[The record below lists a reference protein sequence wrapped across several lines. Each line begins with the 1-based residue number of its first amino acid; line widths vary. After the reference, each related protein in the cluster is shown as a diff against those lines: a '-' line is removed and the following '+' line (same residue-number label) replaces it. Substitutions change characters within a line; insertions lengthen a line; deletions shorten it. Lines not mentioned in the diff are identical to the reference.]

1 MEPITRKEIFM
12 DAAAK
17 GDVSGLPVPVT
28 REEMYL
34 YIKASGDTT
43 GILEPI
49 TRREIFWHAMCIG
62 DATDLPAPV
71 TREELFLLAAAT
83 GETEGLPEPITRMEI
98 YLEAIAEAGGGGGGD
113 DDGGDKPFDELTWD
127 QVIASTKTGKYKTF
141 TLGAM
146 KELDLGTE
154 GIVHMQIVGIDVDD
168 LADGSGKAPLTFIS
182 HEELATNH
190 GMNPAR
196 TPSSAPYDEGTGS
209 IGGWE
214 KCEMRAYL
222 KEIVKPLIPENV
234 RNAIIDVTKYSNICN
249 TAGSVEKNVATT
261 DDVWIPSN
269 YEIFGGTS
277 YETSGPV
284 YTDLFDS
291 ASARIKKR
299 NGGANYWWLRSA
311 RDANNFRCV
320 DFSGD
325 SNRSIA
331 NNAIGVA
338 LGFCL

>member
-1 MEPITRKEIFM
+1 MEAITRKEMFM

-17 GDVSGLPVPVT
+17 GDASGLPVPVT

-34 YIKASGDTT
+34 YIKASGDTA

-62 DATDLPAPV
+62 DASGLPDPV

-113 DDGGDKPFDELTWD
+113 KPWEEMTWD
-127 QVIASTKTGKYKTF
+127 EIIAATKNGKYKSF
-141 TLGAM
+141 EIGAM

-154 GIVHMQIVGIDVDD
+154 GIVHMQLVGIDVDD

-182 HEELATNH
+182 HELLTTSH
-190 GMNPAR
+190 RMNPAR
-196 TPSSAPYDEGTGS
+196 TPSKAPYDVGTGT

-214 KCEMRAYL
+214 KCEMRSYL
-222 KEIVKPLIPENV
+222 KETVKPLIPENV
-234 RNAIIDVTKYSNICN
+234 RNAILSVTKFSNICD
-249 TAGSVEKNVATT
+249 TSGTRVYDSVSS
-261 DDVWIPSN
+261 DDVWIPSVR
-269 YEIFGGTS
+269 
-277 YETSGPV
+277 ETGATWGSAETKGPM
-284 YTDLFDS
+284 YTVFFDNDS
-291 ASARIKKR
+291 RIKMA
-299 NGGANYWWLRSA
+299 NGSETNEIWFTRSSSSSSS
-311 RDANNFRCV
+311 
-320 DFSGD
+320 FSGVNAKGNNGMEFIA
-325 SNRSIA
+325 SNASYI
-331 NNAIGVA
+331 A